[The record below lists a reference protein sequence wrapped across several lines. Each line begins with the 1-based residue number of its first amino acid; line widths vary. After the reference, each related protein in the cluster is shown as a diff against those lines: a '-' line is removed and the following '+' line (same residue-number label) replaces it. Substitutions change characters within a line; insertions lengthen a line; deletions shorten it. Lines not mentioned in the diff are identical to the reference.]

1 MCITIILVVF
11 VRVENIGVVVWVM
24 KMMGF
29 SDLWI
34 VDSQVYLELVICW
47 VVYGFGDI
55 IDNIKVFLILVESL
69 YDVDFIVVIIV
80 CSRVKYYYYVML
92 VELVS
97 LLEEKFLWMSYVV
110 LVFGRED
117 FGLIN
122 EELVLVDVFIG
133 VSMVVDYFSFNLGQV
148 VMVYCYQL
156 VILI

>member
-1 MCITIILVVF
+1 MCIMIILVVF

-29 SDLWI
+29 SELWI

-55 IDNIKVFLILVESL
+55 IDNIKVFLILVELL

-80 CSRVKYYYYVML
+80 CSWVKYYYYVML
-92 VELVS
+92 VELVL

-110 LVFGRED
+110 LVFGCED

-133 VSMVVDYFSFNLGQV
+133 VLMVVDYFLFNLGQV
-148 VMVYCYQL
+148 VMVYCY
-156 VILI
+156 

>member
-1 MCITIILVVF
+1 MCIMIILVVF

-55 IDNIKVFLILVESL
+55 IDNIKVFLILVELL

-80 CSRVKYYYYVML
+80 CSWVKYYYYVML
-92 VELVS
+92 VELVL

-110 LVFGRED
+110 LVFGCED

-133 VSMVVDYFSFNLGQV
+133 VLMVVDYFLFNLGQV
-148 VMVYCYQL
+148 VMVYCY
-156 VILI
+156 

>member
-1 MCITIILVVF
+1 MCIMIILVVF
-11 VRVENIGVVVWVM
+11 VRVENIGAAVWVM

-55 IDNIKVFLILVESL
+55 IDNIKVFLILVELL

-80 CSRVKYYYYVML
+80 CSWVKYYYYVML
-92 VELVS
+92 VELVL

-110 LVFGRED
+110 LVFGCED

-133 VSMVVDYFSFNLGQV
+133 VLMVVDYFLFNLGQV
-148 VMVYCYQL
+148 VMVYCY
-156 VILI
+156 

>member
-1 MCITIILVVF
+1 MCIMIILVVF

-55 IDNIKVFLILVESL
+55 IDNIKVFLILVELL

-80 CSRVKYYYYVML
+80 CSWVKYYYYVTL
-92 VELVS
+92 VELVL

-110 LVFGRED
+110 LVFGCED

-133 VSMVVDYFSFNLGQV
+133 VLMVVDYFSFNLGQV
-148 VMVYCYQL
+148 VMVYCY
-156 VILI
+156 

>member
-1 MCITIILVVF
+1 MCIMIILVVF

-55 IDNIKVFLILVESL
+55 IDNIKVFLILVELL

-80 CSRVKYYYYVML
+80 CSWVKYYYYVML
-92 VELVS
+92 VELVL

-110 LVFGRED
+110 LVFGCED

-133 VSMVVDYFSFNLGQV
+133 VLMVVDYFSFNLGQV
-148 VMVYCYQL
+148 VMVYCY
-156 VILI
+156 

>member
-92 VELVS
+92 VELVL

>member
-1 MCITIILVVF
+1 MCIMIILVVF

-47 VVYGFGDI
+47 VVYGSGDI
-55 IDNIKVFLILVESL
+55 IDNIKVFLILVELL

-92 VELVS
+92 VELVL

-117 FGLIN
+117 SGLIN
-122 EELVLVDVFIG
+122 EELVLADVLTG
-133 VSMVVDYFSFNLGQV
+133 VLMVVDYLLFNLGQV
-148 VMVYCYQL
+148 VMVYCY
-156 VILI
+156 

>member
-1 MCITIILVVF
+1 MCIMIILVVF

-55 IDNIKVFLILVESL
+55 IDNIKVFLILVELL

-80 CSRVKYYYYVML
+80 CSWVKYYYYVTL
-92 VELVS
+92 VELVL

-110 LVFGRED
+110 LVFGCED

-133 VSMVVDYFSFNLGQV
+133 VLMVVDYFLFNLGQV
-148 VMVYCYQL
+148 VMVYCY
-156 VILI
+156 